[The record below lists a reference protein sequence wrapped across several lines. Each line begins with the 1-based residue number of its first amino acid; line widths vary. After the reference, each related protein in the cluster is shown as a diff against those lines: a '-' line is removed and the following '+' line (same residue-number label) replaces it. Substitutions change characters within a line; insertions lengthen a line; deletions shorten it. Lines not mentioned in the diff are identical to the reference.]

1 MTANAENADTE
12 YVEGYRPGY
21 LGRVAELHG
30 VYYAVAWGSGAEFE
44 GMMAQEMREFFAH
57 YEERRDLFLTAHVNG
72 TLVGSIAV
80 EGARADRP
88 GARLRWVI
96 VDEAHHGRGI
106 GKELLWR
113 ALAFCRR
120 AGFPSAF
127 LWTVEGLPQSLG
139 LYERAG
145 FRIVERVPDDR
156 YSVPRVNLRLEM
168 DLS

>member
-1 MTANAENADTE
+1 MTTTMDTE

-21 LGRVAELHG
+21 LGRIAEMHG

-44 GMMAQEMREFFAH
+44 GMMAQEMREFLAH
-57 YEERRDLFLTAHVNG
+57 YQDGRDLLLTAHIG
-72 TLVGSIAV
+72 GRLVGSIAV
-80 EGARADRP
+80 DGSQAERP

-106 GKELLWR
+106 GKRLLGR
-113 ALAFCRR
+113 ALDFCRK
-120 AGFPSAF
+120 AGFGSAY

-145 FRIVERVPDDR
+145 FRTVERIPDDR
-156 YSVPRVNLRLEM
+156 YSVPRVNLRMEKTLR
-168 DLS
+168 